1 MASSDFDPEQML
13 SALAG
18 GEVRFILIGGMAAV
32 LHGDVGVTVDIDV
45 VPERTDANLERL
57 AEALRG
63 LGARIRT
70 EGEPDGLAFDC
81 SREFFRNLP
90 SDAIVN
96 MTTEFGDLDVTF
108 CPSGTSGFADLKR
121 DAIDIEAAD
130 RLHILVASLEDVI
143 RSKEAAGREKDRLA
157 VPRLRRLLDRLQ
169 GDERSQGTRKS
180 GASRVSA
187 SITID
192 PRVRRRIGE

>member
-13 SALAG
+13 SALAEA
-18 GEVRFILIGGMAAV
+18 EVRFILSGGMAAV

-70 EGEPDGLAFDC
+70 EGEPDGLSFDC
-81 SREFFRNLP
+81 SRAFFRNLP

-169 GDERSQGTRKS
+169 GDE
-180 GASRVSA
+180 
-187 SITID
+187 
-192 PRVRRRIGE
+192 